1 MTGPDDARL
10 HVEARPAD
18 RTVRLTVSGAAR
30 PDVNIDMDAA
40 AAREL
45 AAALLDALTVL
56 KVG

>member
-1 MTGPDDARL
+1 VTAPDARI

-18 RTVRLTVSGAAR
+18 RAVRLTVSAPGR
-30 PDVNIDMDAA
+30 PDVRLDMDAA

-45 AAALLDALTVL
+45 VALTVL